1 MELSQIP
8 AALQSRL
15 RLSVIAA
22 LLSGPKKFRT
32 LQDLSLIHI

>member
-22 LLSGPKKFRT
+22 LLSE
-32 LQDLSLIHI
+32 SLLAQAEEEKPET